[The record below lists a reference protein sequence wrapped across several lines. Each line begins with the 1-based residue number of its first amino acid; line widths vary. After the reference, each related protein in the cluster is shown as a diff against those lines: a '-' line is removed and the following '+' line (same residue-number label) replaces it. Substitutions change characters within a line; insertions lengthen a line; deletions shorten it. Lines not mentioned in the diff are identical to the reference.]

1 MKERT
6 EYLQLRKMGKNELI
20 RLLEAAEKENRE
32 LADQKQ
38 QLERKAAEYEA
49 RLAEKDRQ
57 IEETQRMGREP
68 GTLADS
74 MIQVNGVMEAA
85 QRAAEQYLENIR
97 EMEAAKQSQADA
109 IIKAAQQRAERIVVR
124 AKEGAEQVKEASS
137 NVLQNLQA
145 EVGRLL
151 DNARGIYERNSQVP
165 GAEEYID
172 RPQESAGEAQ
182 CERVPRLADILNGGA
197 QEAQEKPA
205 EAAHAAEPDESRG
218 ALRETA
224 GESLPDVKAEPQ
236 DPDQFA
242 AGLREEIKNV
252 IDDLTDKTKSR
263 RDT

>member
-1 MKERT
+1 MKGRT

-109 IIKAAQQRAERIVVR
+109 IIRAAQQRAERIVVR

-182 CERVPRLADILNGGA
+182 CERVPHLGDILNGGA
-197 QEAQEKPA
+197 QEAPEKP
-205 EAAHAAEPDESRG
+205 AEPDESRG
-218 ALRETA
+218 APREAA
-224 GESLPDVKAEPQ
+224 GEALPDVKAEPQ

-252 IDDLTDKTKSR
+252 IDDLTYKTKSQ